1 MNKRDA
7 KNGSKVC
14 KQMKPWIYNVIQR
27 LSFQN
32 NYVNLPV
39 KLHNAMCLLPLL
51 NFALILWVLLVHTK
65 SIYAMIKVIP
75 SVRN

>member
-7 KNGSKVC
+7 KNGSEVC

-51 NFALILWVLLVHTK
+51 NFALILVHTK
-65 SIYAMIKVIP
+65 SICAMIKVIP